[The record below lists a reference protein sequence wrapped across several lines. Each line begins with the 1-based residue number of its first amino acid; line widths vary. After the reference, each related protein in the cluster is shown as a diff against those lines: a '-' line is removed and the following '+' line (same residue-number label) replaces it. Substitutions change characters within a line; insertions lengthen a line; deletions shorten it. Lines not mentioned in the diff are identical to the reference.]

1 MVSRRSN
8 VRMNHLH
15 IAPIG
20 IGMILLTGCSSGDPI
35 FDSIKS
41 NPSPEL
47 VGVANRNVDI
57 ERNMAVV
64 GDQNLRM
71 LTNDLNRMF
80 LFDSPSYL
88 SPWNIVSTTGQ
99 P

>member
-1 MVSRRSN
+1 
-8 VRMNHLH
+8 
-15 IAPIG
+15 
-20 IGMILLTGCSSGDPI
+20 
-35 FDSIKS
+35 
-41 NPSPEL
+41 
-47 VGVANRNVDI
+47 
-57 ERNMAVV
+57 MAVV

>member
-1 MVSRRSN
+1 MPRNRILAGTGLAVLAAGLVGCHSANDVSF
-8 VRMNHLH
+8 
-15 IAPIG
+15 AA
-20 IGMILLTGCSSGDPI
+20 
-35 FDSIKS
+35 IKS

-47 VGVANRNVDI
+47 LGVANRNVDI

>member
-1 MVSRRSN
+1 MLAAFGA
-8 VRMNHLH
+8 M
-15 IAPIG
+15 IAG
-20 IGMILLTGCSSGDPI
+20 GGCASGDPA
-35 FDSIKS
+35 FDSIRS

-47 VGVANRNVDI
+47 VGVANRSVDI
-57 ERNMAVV
+57 DRNMAVV
-64 GDQNLRM
+64 SDQNLRM